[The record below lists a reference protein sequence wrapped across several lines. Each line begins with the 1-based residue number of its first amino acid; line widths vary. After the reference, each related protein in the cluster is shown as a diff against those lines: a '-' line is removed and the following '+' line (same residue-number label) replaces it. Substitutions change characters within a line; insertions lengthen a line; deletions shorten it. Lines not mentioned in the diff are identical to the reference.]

1 MSPHLTIRSAS
12 LLSFYGPQNLLID
25 TESQVDTEPEHL
37 SPVSTPTSRSPCSPH
52 GKALQAVARSNPSSE
67 PLHIFSPTTRDAGMQ
82 GLVRSVS
89 AGLPWGI
96 AAESYPCS
104 PPLPVKSVGL
114 CAAGDAWAWRQRCSP
129 TYCFCPAARGARN
142 LWGKP
147 TDVSNSSHRKCS
159 EGGYTC
165 LGCPGSQSVL
175 TTVHGYL
182 GFFPRCSLGHSW
194 PQPQGATWS
203 LGWVTA
209 QLALQDL

>member
-1 MSPHLTIRSAS
+1 MANPSKNFPVEVERQHAGSLVSGTYLSIILWQARLGPNLPLSPHLTIRSAS

-67 PLHIFSPTTRDAGMQ
+67 PLRIFSPTTRDAGMQ

-114 CAAGDAWAWRQRCSP
+114 CAAGDARAWRQRCSP
-129 TYCFCPAARGARN
+129 TYCFCQAAPRGPETSGGSRLMSAFP
-142 LWGKP
+142 P
-147 TDVSNSSHRKCS
+147 TGNVQREATLASDA
-159 EGGYTC
+159 
-165 LGCPGSQSVL
+165 LDL
-175 TTVHGYL
+175 
-182 GFFPRCSLGHSW
+182 SLF
-194 PQPQGATWS
+194 
-203 LGWVTA
+203 
-209 QLALQDL
+209 